1 MKKKILLIILI
12 VFIIIGT
19 IAVINIRYLI
29 PIKLNKQWSTPKITK
44 EEELTINF
52 LNNKMTDSKNGIYTN
67 YIDQP
72 SSKDITKGHAVLS
85 ESEGLIMLYAVEQ
98 GDKELFDRHC
108 NIVMNQMLLKSN
120 SVAWRIDHGTLAE
133 TSATIDDFRIIKALI
148 YGYDRWKEF
157 NYRKY
162 AIKISDSILKNN
174 ITSKLPVDFKDSY
187 GKSKTVTICYLD
199 VNTMGILKSIDRR
212 WKDKYNES
220 KQLISKAYISNNLP
234 LYKNTYDVSKQG
246 FIEQKDA
253 DTLLSLITSLYL
265 KQDGEDI
272 TTTVKWVKERLVA
285 DGALY
290 AMYDINTGKP
300 STDIRSTAIYSV
312 AAMIAKDVG
321 DTELYDI
328 LIKKLLEFQEV
339 DKSNEI
345 YGAFGNAETKEVYS
359 FDNLNAIIAMQK

>member
-19 IAVINIRYLI
+19 TAVINIRYLV

-44 EEELTINF
+44 EEELTLNF

-98 GDKELFDRHC
+98 GDKELFDKHC
-108 NIVMNQMLLKSN
+108 NIVMKQMLLKSN
-120 SVAWRIDHGTLAE
+120 SVAWRIDQGTLAE

-157 NYRKY
+157 DYRKY

-174 ITSKLPVDFKDSY
+174 ITTNVPVDFKDSY
-187 GKSKTVTICYLD
+187 GKSKSVTICYLD

-212 WKDKYNES
+212 WMDKYNES
-220 KQLISKAYISNNLP
+220 RQLIGKAYISNTLP
-234 LYKNTYDVSKQG
+234 LYKNTYDVNKKG
-246 FIEQKDA
+246 FVEQKDA

-265 KQDGEDI
+265 KQDGGDI
-272 TTTVKWVKERLVA
+272 TTTVNWVKERLVT

-312 AAMIAKDVG
+312 AAMIAKQSG
-321 DTELYDI
+321 DTELYNL
-328 LIKKLLEFQEV
+328 LIKKLLEFQVV
-339 DKSNEI
+339 DKNNEI

-359 FDNLNAIIAMQK
+359 FDNLNAVLAMQK